1 MSESNI
7 EFCESTEGT
16 EGTNHEADKTS
27 PLEVGEGLLMMEAI
41 SPSEVAPSDMI
52 ESKIDRPC
60 FIVHDDW
67 FQLNGRNRAAGLYW
81 HAYTKSKEPQPIDI
95 WISYPIHAEANTSDE
110 HGESFGLLLRFIDSF
125 DRWREWA
132 MPMYLLKGGAE
143 EVRGELLKLGFRID
157 PDAKNYLNKW
167 LMQQKPKPR
176 FIAAVRTGWHCDNR
190 SFVLPHKT
198 IGYQNVRFQSELATH
213 DNFSQQGHVSDWMKS
228 VAQYCKGNPILILAL
243 SSAFAAPLLLVA
255 KKQHTGG
262 IGIHLVGQS
271 SRGKTTALQVA
282 ASVWGGPE
290 YVRTW
295 RATSNGVEAIA
306 AELNDALL
314 ILDEIS
320 ECEPH
325 EIGSIIYALANGQG
339 KQRAL
344 RSGKSQI
351 SYKWRT
357 IFLSSGE
364 RTLSA
369 HMQEAGKNI
378 KAGQEA
384 RLLDIPSTD
393 RTFGAFDHLHDFSN
407 GCDFS
412 DHLKRETSQFYG
424 TAGPEF
430 IQCVLEDQE
439 DLSEAY
445 LKMCNL
451 PEFSAATDGI
461 ENRASSMFAL
471 IALAGE
477 KATEYGLTGWS
488 KGDALQSIVELM
500 KHWQDFR
507 GEGQTE
513 TRQIL
518 ECVQSFIE
526 RHGDGRF
533 SGLHD
538 SNMAKENDNKSNDNI
553 DQKPIVRDRAGYWKD
568 SDDGRVYLFN
578 SSALK
583 EAAIGYDLKFI
594 LRTLEESGWIVA
606 HDVKRHS
613 KKVRVENR
621 SLNLYWILP
630 KDNQE

>member
-16 EGTNHEADKTS
+16 ERTNHAADKIS
-27 PLEVGEGLLMMEAI
+27 PLGMNEGLLMMEAI
-41 SPSEVAPSDMI
+41 LPREVAPNNMI
-52 ESKIDRPC
+52 EAKINRPC

-67 FQLNGRNRAAGLYW
+67 FQLNGKNRAPGLYW
-81 HAYTKSKEPQPIDI
+81 HAYTKGKDPQPIDI
-95 WISYPIHAEANTSDE
+95 WISAPIHAEAITSDE

-125 DRWREWA
+125 DQWREWA
-132 MPMYLLKGGAE
+132 MPMYLLKGSAE

-157 PDAKNYLNKW
+157 PDAKNHLNKW

-176 FIAAVRTGWHCDNR
+176 FIAAVRTGWHCSNR
-190 SFVLPHKT
+190 SFVLPYKT

-213 DNFSQQGHVSDWMKS
+213 NNFTQQGHVENWKRS
-228 VAQYCKGNPILILAL
+228 VAQYARGNPILILTL
-243 SSAFAAPLLLVA
+243 SAAFAAPLLLIG
-255 KKQHTGG
+255 KKQYTGG
-262 IGIHLVGQS
+262 MGIHLVGQS
-271 SRGKTTALQVA
+271 SKGKTTALQVA

-290 YVRTW
+290 YICTW
-295 RATSNGVEAIA
+295 NTTSNGAEAIA

-320 ECEPH
+320 ECDPL

-344 RSGKSQI
+344 RNGRSQT
-351 SYKWRT
+351 SFKWRT

-364 RTLSA
+364 RTLAA
-369 HMQEAGKNI
+369 HMQEIGKQI

-393 RTFGAFDHLHDFSN
+393 RSFGAFDNLHHFSN
-407 GCDFS
+407 GCEFS
-412 DHLKRETSQFYG
+412 DYLKRATSENYG

-430 IQCVLEDQE
+430 IKCLLEDKE

-445 LKMCNL
+445 LRIRNL

-471 IALAGE
+471 LAMAGE

-488 KGDALQSIVELM
+488 QGEALKSILDLM
-500 KHWQDFR
+500 RYWQDFR

-518 ECVQSFIE
+518 ECIQSFIE

-538 SNMAKENDNKSNDNI
+538 SSKSGDNDNI

-568 SDDGRVYLFN
+568 IKEGRAYLFN

-583 EAAIGYDLKFI
+583 EAAAGYDFKFI
-594 LRTLEESGWIVA
+594 LRTLKDSGWITT
-606 HDVKRHS
+606 HDAKKHS
-613 KKVRVENR
+613 KKVRVDNR

-630 KDNQE
+630 KEH

>member
-1 MSESNI
+1 M
-7 EFCESTEGT
+7 
-16 EGTNHEADKTS
+16 
-27 PLEVGEGLLMMEAI
+27 
-41 SPSEVAPSDMI
+41 
-52 ESKIDRPC
+52 
-60 FIVHDDW
+60 
-67 FQLNGRNRAAGLYW
+67 AG
-81 HAYTKSKEPQPIDI
+81 SI
-95 WISYPIHAEANTSDE
+95 
-110 HGESFGLLLRFIDSF
+110 LLR
-125 DRWREWA
+125 
-132 MPMYLLKGGAE
+132 
-143 EVRGELLKLGFRID
+143 
-157 PDAKNYLNKW
+157 
-167 LMQQKPKPR
+167 Q
-176 FIAAVRTGWHCDNR
+176 FIAAVRIGWHCDNR
-190 SFVLPHKT
+190 SFVFPNKT
-198 IGYQNVRFQSELATH
+198 IGSQNVRFQSELATH
-213 DNFSQQGHVSDWMKS
+213 DNFTQQGHINDWVKS
-228 VAQYCKGNPILILAL
+228 VAQYSKDNPILILAL
-243 SSAFAAPLLLVA
+243 TSAFAAPLLLIA
-255 KKQHTGG
+255 KKQYTGG
-262 IGIHLVGQS
+262 VGIHLVGQS
-271 SRGKTTALQVA
+271 SKGKTTALQVA

-344 RSGKSQI
+344 RNGKSQQ
-351 SYKWRT
+351 SSKWRT

-369 HMQEAGKNI
+369 HMQEAGKQI

-393 RTFGAFDHLHDFSN
+393 RTFGAFDNLHQFSQ
-407 GCDFS
+407 GSDFS
-412 DHLKRETSQFYG
+412 DHLKRSTSQYYG

-430 IQCVLEDQE
+430 IKCLLQDEE
-439 DLSEAY
+439 NLSEAY
-445 LKMCNL
+445 LKIRHL
-451 PEFSAATDGI
+451 PEFSAVTDGI
-461 ENRASSMFAL
+461 ENRAAGMFAL
-471 IALAGE
+471 LAMAGE
-477 KATEYGLTGWS
+477 KATEYGLTGWL
-488 KGDALQSIVELM
+488 KGDALKSIVDLM
-500 KHWQDFR
+500 KNWQEFR

-533 SGLHD
+533 SGLHESD
-538 SNMAKENDNKSNDNI
+538 RTRDNDNI

-568 SDDGRVYLFN
+568 TDDGRVYLFN

-594 LRTLEESGWIVA
+594 LRTLKDSGWIIA

-630 KDNQE
+630 TDNQE